1 MLEDIYYKVFQD
13 SREGKILDAE
23 TAKEVTE
30 KIANSRKE
38 AGYELT
44 DNDWNCIVSEIMDVA
59 QCKGFAAGFR
69 FALKILSD
77 L

>member
-44 DNDWNCIVSEIMDVA
+44 DNDWN
-59 QCKGFAAGFR
+59 
-69 FALKILSD
+69 
-77 L
+77 

>member
-1 MLEDIYYKVFQD
+1 MEDIYYKVFRD

-23 TAKEVTE
+23 TARDVEN

-38 AGYELT
+38 SGYELT
-44 DNDWNCIVSEIMDVA
+44 DNDWDCIVSEIMDVA